1 MFFFRLSQ
9 SRTQVLEQ
17 FEAESMITKL
27 QFISALVFAAVVSPS
42 TALAQGPLPGCP
54 GTTSAAQEQCIVAQ
68 ELLDIYNGE
77 QMSDTSAGS
86 KTNSYQY
93 CYTTRNSEMQMLA
106 KDWEILYKKLQAKG
120 DANAALDAA
129 KPSMTREA
137 NILSAFERC
146 ISRPLPLRPVPS
158 AKNPISPTP

>member
-1 MFFFRLSQ
+1 
-9 SRTQVLEQ
+9 
-17 FEAESMITKL
+17 MITKML
-27 QFISALVFAAVVSPS
+27 FISALVFAAAVSPP
-42 TALAQGPLPGCP
+42 TALADGPLPGCP

-77 QMSDTSAGS
+77 QLSDTSNQVGS

-93 CYTTRNSEMQMLA
+93 CYTTRNGEMQILA
-106 KDWEILYKKLQAKG
+106 KDWEILYKNLKAKG

-158 AKNPISPTP
+158 TKNPISPTP

>member
-1 MFFFRLSQ
+1 
-9 SRTQVLEQ
+9 
-17 FEAESMITKL
+17 MITKML
-27 QFISALVFAAVVSPS
+27 FISVLVFAAVVSPP
-42 TALAQGPLPGCP
+42 TALADGPLPGCP

-77 QMSDTSAGS
+77 QLNDTSNQVGS

-93 CYTTRNSEMQMLA
+93 CYTTRNSEMQILA
-106 KDWEILYKKLQAKG
+106 KDWEILYKNLKAKG

-158 AKNPISPTP
+158 TKNPISPTP

>member
-1 MFFFRLSQ
+1 MS
-9 SRTQVLEQ
+9 
-17 FEAESMITKL
+17 
-27 QFISALVFAAVVSPS
+27 
-42 TALAQGPLPGCP
+42 
-54 GTTSAAQEQCIVAQ
+54 
-68 ELLDIYNGE
+68 GE
-77 QMSDTSAGS
+77 QLSDTSNQVGS

-93 CYTTRNSEMQMLA
+93 CYTTRNSEMQILA
-106 KDWEILYKKLQAKG
+106 KDWGTLYRNLKAKG

-158 AKNPISPTP
+158 TKNPISPTP